1 VISASAVPC
10 QPIPATAPLVMRKL
24 GMIDGAASAFD
35 VNSMCLGFL
44 TGMEVAARQ
53 IDAGA
58 ARHVLVCS
66 SEIAS
71 PRPTLANRSR
81 NGRSLWRRRG
91 GGRLV
96 PALAQEPRLQNCCC
110 ADAILPKG
118 CCKLSVRMTLCPA
131 PCRSRV
137 TCSATGALA
146 PVTRMVRPDI
156 GTLSLLYRAVH
167 ARCRPLPQS

>member
-1 VISASAVPC
+1 MISASAVPC

-71 PRPTLANRSR
+71 RALP
-81 NGRSLWRRRG
+81 WRTD
-91 GGRLV
+91 
-96 PALAQEPRLQNCCC
+96 PETAALFG
-110 ADAILPKG
+110 D
-118 CCKLSVRMTLCPA
+118 
-131 PCRSRV
+131 
-137 TCSATGALA
+137 GAA
-146 PVTRMVRPDI
+146 AAV
-156 GTLSLLYRAVH
+156 LSLPSRRNRGSRIAAALMRSYPKDVAS
-167 ARCRPLPQS
+167 CQLE